1 MANILVVGCG
11 SIGRRHLRVFRANG
25 DHFLG
30 GVDRRD
36 DRLDQAD
43 GEVKLDAKYK
53 DYRDA
58 LNDVQYDAVII
69 ATPPHIHTEIAQVA
83 AESGCHLFIEKP
95 LAMTESGLEKLC
107 SICEQKSIICYT
119 AYCYRFIPSVEH
131 LRQKLE
137 QKVIGDVLSVRLHI
151 SSYLPDWHPWEDYR
165 TFYMA
170 KKEEGGGALLDES
183 HGIDLIRWLFG
194 EVDWI
199 HAYVGNVSELEITSD
214 DISVMFMGMQS
225 NAIVEAHFDLLG
237 RTPRIGMEVIGS
249 KGTLI
254 WDRIDPSIRIYD
266 AESSKWSEEK
276 FDSDDTVQS
285 YDLQVEHFLKCIKA
299 SSQTRNNLKDGWQT
313 LKVLTA
319 ALESNKT
326 QKVCK
331 VEKVG

>member
-1 MANILVVGCG
+1 MTNILVVGCG
-11 SIGRRHLRVFRANG
+11 SIGRRHLRVLRTYDVN
-25 DHFLG
+25 FLG
-30 GVDRRD
+30 GVDTRP
-36 DRLDQAD
+36 DRLDQANE
-43 GEVKLDAKYK
+43 EVQLDARYNNIKEALK
-53 DYRDA
+53 DTK
-58 LNDVQYDAVII
+58 YDAVFI
-69 ATPPHIHTEIAQVA
+69 ATPPHIHTEIAQFA
-83 AESGCHLFIEKP
+83 AEFGCHLFIEKP
-95 LAMTESGLEKLC
+95 LAMNENGLEELYSTCKQN
-107 SICEQKSIICYT
+107 SVICYT
-119 AYCYRFIPSVEH
+119 AYCYRFIPSVEN
-131 LRQKLE
+131 LRKKLE
-137 QKVIGDVLSVRLHI
+137 QRVVGNIFSVRLHI

-225 NAIVEAHFDLLG
+225 GVLVEAHFDLLG
-237 RTPRIGMEVIGS
+237 RTPRIGVEVIGS
-249 KGTLI
+249 NGTLI
-254 WDRIDPSIRIYD
+254 WDRIDPSIKIYD

-285 YDLQVEHFLKCIKA
+285 YDLQVEHFLDCIK
-299 SSQTRNNLKDGWQT
+299 SNSQTRNSLRDGWQT

-331 VEKVG
+331 VGKVS